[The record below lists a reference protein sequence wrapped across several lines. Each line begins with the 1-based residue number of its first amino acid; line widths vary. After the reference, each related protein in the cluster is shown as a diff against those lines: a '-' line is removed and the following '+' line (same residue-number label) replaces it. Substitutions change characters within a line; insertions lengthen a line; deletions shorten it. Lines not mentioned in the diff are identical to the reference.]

1 MIKSR
6 RKLKARKVTDTKVY
20 DPMPRGPKCAPRSR
34 ATTGVRDE
42 RTYNVIALNA
52 SGRKVRTFKSGKR
65 RITF

>member
-6 RKLKARKVTDTKVY
+6 RKLKARKVAGKVY
-20 DPMPRGPKCAPRSR
+20 DPMPRGPKCAPRAR

-52 SGRKVRTFKSGKR
+52 SNRKVRTFKSGKR
-65 RITF
+65 RIIF